1 MATELG
7 FGILGSGNM
16 ARVYGDALTREGIVP
31 KGRLVAIALGSRAE
45 SLAAEYPGAV
55 AEASAEALLARKDV
69 DVVVVATPHSTH
81 LALCKQVAAA
91 GKHIYLEKPMALDVN
106 ECDEI
111 IAAAR
116 AANVKLTIAK
126 QTRHMEMSMRAKEHI
141 DNGRIGDLLFLRPQS
156 VTPGHGFE
164 NVPQS
169 WPQDPNE
176 GDAFLDWGSHA
187 CDATRWIT
195 GAEPIRMYADY
206 DNFTGEAMPDATVMA
221 QARMSSGAIS
231 HMLMCYEVGP
241 SGFGTRRN
249 TQYLMVGTKG
259 SVFFDLDRCELWTG
273 KTDRTVW
280 ELPSWTLPDFKPRDP
295 RRIGNTSRQIVPF
308 IDAVLA
314 GQEPPITG
322 EDGRKA
328 IEMTQAARLSAK
340 TGRAIALPLSAAD
353 AVDPAG
359 TRVKIAGVP
368 A

>member
-1 MATELG
+1 
-7 FGILGSGNM
+7 
-16 ARVYGDALTREGIVP
+16 
-31 KGRLVAIALGSRAE
+31 
-45 SLAAEYPGAV
+45 
-55 AEASAEALLARKDV
+55 
-69 DVVVVATPHSTH
+69 
-81 LALCKQVAAA
+81 
-91 GKHIYLEKPMALDVN
+91 
-106 ECDEI
+106 
-111 IAAAR
+111 
-116 AANVKLTIAK
+116 
-126 QTRHMEMSMRAKEHI
+126 
-141 DNGRIGDLLFLRPQS
+141 
-156 VTPGHGFE
+156 
-164 NVPQS
+164 
-169 WPQDPNE
+169 
-176 GDAFLDWGSHA
+176 
-187 CDATRWIT
+187 
-195 GAEPIRMYADY
+195 
-206 DNFTGEAMPDATVMA
+206 
-221 QARMSSGAIS
+221 
-231 HMLMCYEVGP
+231 MCYEVGP

-353 AVDPAG
+353 ALDPAG